1 MNKNVERD
9 WMTVAKR
16 KIAYV
21 NLFHYLKTT
30 STQLEQK
37 LSPQCNML
45 QSRPAKIRWIV
56 DAIKCQIFAAVGC
69 LLLQILSVRFS
80 FTRHRNVIFNCS
92 FAFNPQ
98 IALAPLRGVS
108 HCRSGK
114 SSASKN
120 WEGLACPGRRLTT
133 YRFWVRATWR
143 KVCYSTSPS
152 TFRWTLF
159 CTRKCIGNKINSFR
173 RNAVDCRASP
183 AFVIKHK
190 THSTYGICLNCI
202 YTF

>member
-9 WMTVAKR
+9 WMTEAKR

-108 HCRSGK
+108 HCRSG
-114 SSASKN
+114 
-120 WEGLACPGRRLTT
+120 EIVCQQELRRVGLSR
-133 YRFWVRATWR
+133 
-143 KVCYSTSPS
+143 TSPHDLS
-152 TFRWTLF
+152 VLSKGNMTKGMLF
-159 CTRKCIGNKINSFR
+159 HKSIYFP
-173 RNAVDCRASP
+173 VD
-183 AFVIKHK
+183 AFLHPKV
-190 THSTYGICLNCI
+190 YW
-202 YTF
+202 